1 MSKVFIRHG
10 SYHIDLGRD
19 ADGKRRSKTLSRIS
33 DGETALY
40 SALEKHTR
48 PQATTVDDLLDS
60 YAIHGMTDLAPSTQ
74 RCYTKYIDNYLR
86 GVFGEMNPVDVE
98 SVQIAQY
105 LEKRKKGNA
114 AASANKE
121 IACLAS
127 AFQYGLRNGLCS
139 HDPTKGVKRNKVRPK
154 DRYVRHDEFLAYFE
168 KAPDHVQD
176 LMAGIYLMELRP
188 GEARTLLKTQITP
201 QGIRFEESKTGKL
214 KLIQWGQ
221 SGRLQFFLTR
231 STSRHP
237 SSPFVFANSRGEK
250 WTQWAMHSVLRRM
263 RADVGGN
270 TWTWHDLRAKGE
282 SDHQDGGMGLLP
294 LYKRALVVKP
304 VH

>member
-1 MSKVFIRHG
+1 MNKVFIRHG
-10 SYHIDLGRD
+10 SYYIDLGRD
-19 ADGKRRSKTLSRIS
+19 AAGKRQSKKLCRVS

-40 SALEKHTR
+40 TTLAKHTR
-48 PQATTVDDLLDS
+48 PKATTISDLLDS
-60 YAIHGMTDLAPSTQ
+60 FLVYGMMDLAPSTQ
-74 RCYTKYIDNYLR
+74 RCYRTYIDNYLR
-86 GVFGEMNPVDVE
+86 SVFGEMNPGDVE
-98 SVQIAQY
+98 RVHIAQY

-114 AASANKE
+114 GASANKE

-127 AFQYGLRNGLCS
+127 AFQYGLRNALCF
-139 HDPTKGVKRNKVRPK
+139 HDPTKGIRRNKVKPK
-154 DRYVRHDEFLAYFE
+154 DRYVRDDEFLAYFDN
-168 KAPDHVQD
+168 APEHVQD

-188 GEARTLLKTQITP
+188 GEARTLRKSQITP
-201 QGIRFEESKTGKL
+201 QGVRFEESKTGKI
-214 KLIQWGQ
+214 KLIQWDQ

-237 SSPFVFANSRGEK
+237 SSPFVFTNSRGEK

-263 RADVGGN
+263 RADVGGA

-294 LYKRALVVKP
+294 LYKRAMVVRP
-304 VH
+304 VR

>member
-1 MSKVFIRHG
+1 MTKVFIRHG
-10 SYHIDLGRD
+10 SYHVDLGRD
-19 ADGKRRSKTLSRIS
+19 ENGKRRSKVLCRVSY
-33 DGETALY
+33 GETALY
-40 SALEKHTR
+40 SALAKHTR
-48 PQATTVDDLLDS
+48 PQATTIDDLLDS
-60 YAIHGMTDLAPSTQ
+60 FVLHGMTDLAPSTQ
-74 RCYTKYIDNYLR
+74 RCYRTYVDKSLR
-86 GVFGEMNPVDVE
+86 KVFGDMAPEDVE
-98 SVQIAQY
+98 RVHIAQY
-105 LEKRKKGNA
+105 LERRKKKKAG
-114 AASANKE
+114 ASANKE

-127 AFQYGLRNGLCS
+127 AFQHGLRNGLCS
-139 HDPTKGVKRNKVRPK
+139 RDPTKGVKRNKVRPK

-294 LYKRALVVKP
+294 LYKRARVVKP